1 MTKTEHAADVGRLAG
16 ADRDTQT
23 DSRRLLENLPDG
35 VARLDTAGRYLFVN
49 RAVSTLFDCD
59 TSAFVGNLL
68 EAAEFAAGVSVPL
81 RSAVD
86 AVVTSG
92 EAGEFNF
99 TVPRSSRNLHFQI
112 AMIPEADDHGRTVSV
127 LMVAR
132 DVTQH
137 TEAQLERDALL
148 IREQAS
154 RVQAEAAA
162 RVRDEFLAI
171 VSHELRS
178 PLNGIQSWTHVLEAY
193 VPMDQPLVERALA
206 GIKLG
211 VQQQVRLIE
220 DLLDA
225 TLIMSGKLRLSKG
238 AVAIEACIDAA
249 IASVATQFEEKK
261 IVVVKT
267 ILTPVGAVEID
278 GRRIEQVIWNL
289 LSNAIKFTPEGGRVD
304 VTLDAMNDEMSI
316 SVKDNGRGIPAPFL
330 PYLFDPF
337 RQAEESST
345 RRAGGI
351 GLGLTLVRR
360 LTELHGG
367 RVIVESAGEGLGSL
381 FRVALPLK
389 LSDRPGSEQAT
400 VLRSGDETL
409 ASLHGIRVV
418 LVDDLKEARD
428 SLAELLLQAG
438 ASVESFSSGKL
449 AGAALAKRSGHD
461 RPDVMICDI
470 AMPEQDGYRTLQQI
484 RDDEIARGQA
494 TVPAVAL
501 TAFSQREDKLKALA
515 SGFQVHMAKPVD
527 PGEMIAILA
536 ALAAREERA

>member
-1 MTKTEHAADVGRLAG
+1 MTNTEQTSRARQLTS
-16 ADRDTQT
+16 DREAQT
-23 DSRRLLENLPDG
+23 DSRRLLENLPEG
-35 VARLDTAGRYLFVN
+35 VARLDVSGRYLFAN
-49 RAVSTLFDCD
+49 RAVSTLFGCD
-59 TSAFVGNLL
+59 TSAIVGSSL
-68 EAAEFAAGVSVPL
+68 EQAELAAGMAMPF
-81 RSAVD
+81 RSAFD
-86 AVVTSG
+86 AVLTSRK
-92 EAGEFNF
+92 AREFHF
-99 TVPRSSRNLHFQI
+99 SMDSGSRTMHFQI
-112 AMIPEADDHGRTVSV
+112 GVIPEVDDRARVVSV

-154 RVQAEAAA
+154 RMQAEAAA

-238 AVAIEACIDAA
+238 AVAIEACIDNA
-249 IASVATQFEEKK
+249 IAAVAAHAEEKGITIIK
-261 IVVVKT
+261 KVV
-267 ILTPVGAVEID
+267 TPVGVVEVD
-278 GRRIEQVIWNL
+278 GKRIEQVIWNL
-289 LSNAIKFTPEGGRVD
+289 LSNAVKFTPDGGHVA
-304 VTLDAMNDEMSI
+304 VTLDVRDDDLI
-316 SVKDNGRGIPAPFL
+316 VSVKDDGRGIPAQFL

-337 RQAEESST
+337 RQADESST

-367 RVIVESAGEGLGSL
+367 HVAVESEGENLGAL
-381 FRVALPLK
+381 FCVILPLQ
-389 LSDRPGSEQAT
+389 LSDRPEADQPT
-400 VLRSGDETL
+400 VRRSSDETL

-418 LVDDLKEARD
+418 LVDDLNEARD
-428 SLAELLLQAG
+428 SLAQLLLQAG
-438 ASVESFSSGKL
+438 ASVESFASGKL
-449 AGAALAKRSGHD
+449 AGASLAERSGSD

-470 AMPEQDGYRTLQQI
+470 AMPEQDGYRTLQMI
-484 RDDEIARGQA
+484 REDEAARGQPH
-494 TVPAVAL
+494 VPAVAL
-501 TAFSQREDKLKALA
+501 TAFSQHEDELKALA
-515 SGFQVHMAKPVD
+515 TGFQAHLAKPVD
-527 PGEMIAILA
+527 PAEIISILA
-536 ALAAREERA
+536 ALAARDERAV